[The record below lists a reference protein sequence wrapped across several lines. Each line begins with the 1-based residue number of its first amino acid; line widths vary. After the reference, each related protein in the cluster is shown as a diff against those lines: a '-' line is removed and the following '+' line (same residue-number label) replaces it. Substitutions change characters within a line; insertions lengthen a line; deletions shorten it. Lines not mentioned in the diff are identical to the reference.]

1 MPKFSKYIREEIKNK
16 YALIDEKGKK
26 VYLQKELAE
35 EYHTSRRNIVAF
47 SKGFD
52 SVTRYY
58 EDLAKRRGHESY
70 ADYRNHLYLIKKKSL
85 ESRIIK

>member
-1 MPKFSKYIREEIKNK
+1 MPKFPKYIREEIKHK
-16 YALIDEKGKK
+16 YALTDENGKR

-52 SVTRYY
+52 SVTGYY
-58 EDLAKRRGHESY
+58 ENLAKRMGHESY
-70 ADYRNHLYLIKKKSL
+70 MDYRNHLYLIKKKSL
-85 ESRIIK
+85 ESRVNK